1 MNHDTQTPDTQ
12 TSGAQTPGAQ
22 PSTAPAL
29 RIKTSFKLIPWAVL
43 ALTLVMILLMIVRWE
58 FFEAS
63 SRFQYTNNAYIQG
76 DVTLVDAQISGYVKS
91 VNFAD
96 FQRVKANDLLVELI
110 DDEYRATAMRAEAEL
125 ERSKSQLLNLDN
137 EVALQQAAIDQARAE
152 ADRSASSLDL
162 AKRDYDRFRALSST
176 GAVTGQEFDN
186 AKTALDEAQAAY
198 RANKAAV
205 AYAQRQLEVLEGE
218 RAQRQASLTAAQADL
233 KTAKINLAYTRIIAP
248 VDGQVSSRKIQVG
261 TLVNPG
267 TQVAAL
273 VHEAEPYIIANYKET
288 QLSRMAEGQ
297 TVLVRVDAFPD
308 APLEGIVERISPASG
323 STFSL
328 LPSDNA
334 TGNFTKVVQRIPVR
348 IVLKKGQ
355 QLTTSLRVG
364 MSVTTE
370 VDTGNGGPQ

>member
-12 TSGAQTPGAQ
+12 TSGTQTPGAQ

-186 AKTALDEAQAAY
+186 AKTALDEALAAY

-233 KTAKINLAYTRIIAP
+233 ETAKINLAYTRIIAP

-355 QLTTSLRVG
+355 QLTTSLRAG

>member
-29 RIKTSFKLIPWAVL
+29 RIKASFKLIPWAVL

-233 KTAKINLAYTRIIAP
+233 ETAKINLAYTRIIAP

-297 TVLVRVDAFPD
+297 TVFVRVDAFSD

-370 VDTGNGGPQ
+370 VDTGNGGQQ